1 MLKFDVMIIGSGSG
15 LNVASSIAQQG
26 NKVAVIE
33 RGKMGGTCLNRG
45 CIPSKLLLHS
55 ADIME
60 VIQGAHAF
68 GIHAEKVSVDFKA
81 LVQRVNS
88 IIDGESKSLTR
99 KFKGRSNLKL
109 FSDECTFVDMK
120 TISLKTIGEVLTAE
134 KVLIASGSRPSIP
147 DINGLSTSGYI
158 TSDEALRLDVQPK
171 TLTIIGGGYICCEM
185 AHFFGSLGTKINII
199 HNKNRLMPTEDT
211 EVSDKVTEIFGKKY
225 DLYLNCITDSI
236 SKDSNNKFHVMVRNS
251 NVKGMDLVSD
261 QLLVAVG
268 RIPNSSSLSLE
279 KTNVKTGDNGYIL
292 TNEYLETNVPGIF
305 ALGDVIGRYQFKH
318 SANLEAQYAY
328 HNIMNPDQMVAVD
341 YSGMPHAIFSSPQ
354 VAAVGST
361 EQELQSRHIDYN
373 KSIYRYKDT
382 GMGKAIEDN
391 DGFVKFLIDAKD
403 KKILGCHILGTD
415 ASILIHEVIPLMRN
429 GAGNKKI
436 DLVTRAIHI
445 HPALSEVVANA
456 AYKLV

>member
-26 NKVAVIE
+26 NKVAVME

-88 IIDGESKSLTR
+88 IIDGESKSLIR

-147 DINGLSTSGYI
+147 DINGLTTSGYI

-185 AHFFGSLGTKINII
+185 AHFFGSLGTRINII
-199 HNKNRLMPTEDT
+199 HNKNRLMPTEDI
-211 EVSDKVTEIFGKKY
+211 EISDKITEIFGKKY
-225 DLYLNCITDSI
+225 DVYLNCTTDSI
-236 SKDSNNKFHVMVRNS
+236 SKDSNNKFHVMVKNS
-251 NVKGMDLVSD
+251 NVKGMELVSD

-268 RIPNSSSLSLE
+268 RTPNCPRGCNW
-279 KTNVKTGDNGYIL
+279 TI
-292 TNEYLETNVPGIF
+292 
-305 ALGDVIGRYQFKH
+305 
-318 SANLEAQYAY
+318 
-328 HNIMNPDQMVAVD
+328 
-341 YSGMPHAIFSSPQ
+341 
-354 VAAVGST
+354 
-361 EQELQSRHIDYN
+361 
-373 KSIYRYKDT
+373 SIQT
-382 GMGKAIEDN
+382 
-391 DGFVKFLIDAKD
+391 
-403 KKILGCHILGTD
+403 
-415 ASILIHEVIPLMRN
+415 
-429 GAGNKKI
+429 
-436 DLVTRAIHI
+436 
-445 HPALSEVVANA
+445 
-456 AYKLV
+456 